1 MSQILDVRDA
11 EAQAPLSGTQHSVRL
26 ALLRDALGYFGSKV
40 VPGLMGLISVPVFIR
55 LLGTE
60 EYGRFG
66 VILPLLMAIGGASS
80 GWLAQGILRFHPATE
95 DMVGQARFN
104 AAIFAGATASVAV
117 TAVVLVLVIAGLHY
131 QIVSAL
137 IVLAFAFSLVIY
149 SITLAGL
156 QAQLRPM
163 AVLTR
168 EIVRSVAAFAL
179 SLLLVLATGQK
190 RFDLVLLGQA
200 LGYTIAIAP
209 MRGIRTALK
218 QAFGEFGRAQL
229 HAEPVG
235 HTLNQL
241 WRFGWAVGIWL
252 LLSQTLPVIDRWV
265 IQRFTGYAKAGVY
278 ASLYE
283 VAIRSFSFLI
293 FPLTQAAHPRI
304 MRSWNQ
310 GEHALAYQII
320 KNSIKYQLVIFVAVF
335 AVVLAFA
342 DRIVRLILGFD
353 DQSAARML
361 PLLILGGFLWQLALL
376 IHKPLEIRQETATM
390 LAGMALTVGI
400 DFLGN
405 YLLIPRLGYRG
416 AAYMVVF
423 SACTYIAF
431 TLCVTRFR
439 ALRASSPIASDC
451 PTVC

>member
-1 MSQILDVRDA
+1 M
-11 EAQAPLSGTQHSVRL
+11 
-26 ALLRDALGYFGSKV
+26 LRDALGYFGSKV
-40 VPGLMGLISVPVFIR
+40 VPGFLGLISVPVFIR
-55 LLGTE
+55 LLGAE
-60 EYGRFG
+60 EYGRFA

-80 GWLAQGILRFHPATE
+80 GWLAQGILRFHPSPAE
-95 DMVGQARFN
+95 DAARRARFN
-104 AAIFAGATASVAV
+104 AAVFAGTAASVAV

-137 IVLAFAFSLVIY
+137 IALAFGLSLVIY
-149 SITLAGL
+149 SITLARL

-200 LGYTIAIAP
+200 LGYTIALAP
-209 MRGIRTALK
+209 MRGVRTSLK
-218 QAFGEFGRAQL
+218 HTFGEFGSVQSR
-229 HAEPVG
+229 AEPVG

-252 LLSQTLPVIDRWV
+252 LLSQTLPVVDRWV

-310 GEHALAYQII
+310 GEHALAYRII

-335 AVVLAFA
+335 VVVLAFA

-376 IHKPLEIRQETATM
+376 IHKPLEIKQQTSTM
-390 LAGMALTVGI
+390 LAGMAMTVVI
-400 DFLGN
+400 DFFGN
-405 YLLIPRLGYRG
+405 YFLIPRFGYRS

-423 SACTYIAF
+423 SACTYITF

-439 ALRASSPIASDC
+439 VLRASSPRASDC
-451 PTVC
+451 PTLC

>member
-1 MSQILDVRDA
+1 VIY
-11 EAQAPLSGTQHSVRL
+11 TIRL
-26 ALLRDALGYFGSKV
+26 A
-40 VPGLMGLISVPVFIR
+40 
-55 LLGTE
+55 T
-60 EYGRFG
+60 
-66 VILPLLMAIGGASS
+66 
-80 GWLAQGILRFHPATE
+80 
-95 DMVGQARFN
+95 
-104 AAIFAGATASVAV
+104 
-117 TAVVLVLVIAGLHY
+117 
-131 QIVSAL
+131 
-137 IVLAFAFSLVIY
+137 
-149 SITLAGL
+149 L

-168 EIVRSVAAFAL
+168 EIVRSVAALAF

-200 LGYTIAIAP
+200 LGYTIALAP
-209 MRGIRTALK
+209 IRGTRTSIR
-218 QAFGEFGRAQL
+218 QAFREFESARSRV
-229 HAEPVG
+229 EPVG

-241 WRFGWAVGIWL
+241 WRFGWAVGVWL

-283 VAIRSFSFLI
+283 VAIRSSSFLI

-310 GEHALAYQII
+310 GEHALAYQLI
-320 KNSIKYQLVIFVAVF
+320 KNSIKYQLVIFVAAF

-361 PLLILGGFLWQLALL
+361 PLLVLGGFLWQLALL
-376 IHKPLEIRQETATM
+376 VHKPLEITQETSTM
-390 LAGMALTVGI
+390 LAGMAMTVSI
-400 DFLGN
+400 DLLGN
-405 YLLIPRLGYRG
+405 YLLIPRVGYRG

-423 SACTYIAF
+423 SACAYIAF
-431 TLCVTRFR
+431 SLCVTRFR
-439 ALRASSPIASDC
+439 VLRASSPLQTGPI
-451 PTVC
+451 